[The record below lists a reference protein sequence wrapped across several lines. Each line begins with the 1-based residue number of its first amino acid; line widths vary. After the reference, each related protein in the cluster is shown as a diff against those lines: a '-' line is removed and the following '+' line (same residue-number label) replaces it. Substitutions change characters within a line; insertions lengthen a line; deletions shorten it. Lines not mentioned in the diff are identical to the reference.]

1 MTIVDIRAILL
12 AKLWKIFAES
22 AERGN
27 VKNLAIS
34 FLFVDLPAGVGN

>member
-1 MTIVDIRAILL
+1 MGNSTG
-12 AKLWKIFAES
+12 KIIINFAES

-34 FLFVDLPAGVGN
+34 FLFVDLSAGIGD